1 LLIPFTRK
9 ILLRSIIKNKNLKT
23 KHENKKGDVI
33 EAEIID
39 EKDEKYK

>member
-1 LLIPFTRK
+1 MNLNYIK
-9 ILLRSIIKNKNLKT
+9 VKKIIKNKNLKT